1 MPEQLFKCVDSQ
13 RSAMRLPRTLSSLE
27 TWGFGLTGHVG
38 WISTAPLLHAA
49 LGAKAILIWLPG
61 VIVSVL
67 LNLQVQR
74 LGRHWSDV
82 AGGTPNYAARL
93 LSKFPILGS
102 YVAIAYFVGW
112 AAAPAY
118 YGIFLKDLIKVNLE
132 ASGISCPETLLK
144 FGFTAIAF
152 IVAYSGSRALSILH
166 LFFVIPAITFLLAF
180 CFQGIEWLAIST
192 PTESLLPTSLPSLSF
207 GEWTKWFFAT
217 TYTAYSCET
226 AAAFVADSKNPNS
239 TLRFLSVSAWLM
251 ALVFLGGSL
260 VLTYLDPHSGI
271 GDSSFL
277 NLLAASKP
285 FWGKSA
291 SFLVTL
297 LISFSCLLSCATAV
311 SNSPRVLYQLALDR
325 QLAPVFTVVSRQG
338 VLEPALLA
346 TLLFSLLFLVWGDLS
361 HIAMV
366 AGTSYLVSIMG
377 LHLGLWLCRGMPEV
391 RWPWWSL
398 CFFAVEA
405 VALVVGGLAWNW
417 RDLLIGLLL
426 PIVILTGDAAVRR
439 IQFAPFHPQW
449 WLRRYSQLYAKHFES
464 KFKDFV
470 VVQVIVLIV
479 LVCGTTTFVWMLKDK
494 LNVESTEPNF
504 NLLVVLL
511 VTLSFVAIAIACWT
525 TLPQIA
531 AIDEARTQ
539 AKNLFITTLDTV
551 PDTILVLDKF
561 GTIRQINP
569 AAEELFQMDSQDL
582 IGHHL
587 SEFFPTLIGRPQQW
601 SNRSEHIM
609 EEFQSLRI
617 IEFTISQP
625 SNRKLQ
631 AYVAIMRDITERKSA
646 ENEIRNALEKEKE
659 LNELKSR
666 FISMTSHEFRT
677 PLTTIFSSTEL
688 LQDYSAKWAEDR
700 KQKHFQRILT
710 AVKHMNQLLNDVL
723 LIGQAE
729 AGKSKCNPALLDVI
743 HFCQDLVDELQIT
756 ANSHTI
762 TFVSQSDR
770 LHAYLDEKMLRHIL
784 SNLLSNAIKYSPEGG
799 NVSFTLNCEQG
810 KIIFR
815 VQDRGIGIP
824 AADQAQLFDTFH
836 RASNVG
842 TISGTGLGLAIVKK
856 AIDLQH
862 GQITFESEVGV
873 GTTFIVSLPLQPE
886 DYSEPLPSARN

>member
-1 MPEQLFKCVDSQ
+1 M
-13 RSAMRLPRTLSSLE
+13 
-27 TWGFGLTGHVG
+27 
-38 WISTAPLLHAA
+38 
-49 LGAKAILIWLPG
+49 
-61 VIVSVL
+61 
-67 LNLQVQR
+67 
-74 LGRHWSDV
+74 
-82 AGGTPNYAARL
+82 
-93 LSKFPILGS
+93 
-102 YVAIAYFVGW
+102 
-112 AAAPAY
+112 
-118 YGIFLKDLIKVNLE
+118 
-132 ASGISCPETLLK
+132 
-144 FGFTAIAF
+144 
-152 IVAYSGSRALSILH
+152 SILH

-479 LVCGTTTFVWMLKDK
+479 LVCGTTTC
-494 LNVESTEPNF
+494 
-504 NLLVVLL
+504 LLY
-511 VTLSFVAIAIACWT
+511 TS
-525 TLPQIA
+525 PSP
-531 AIDEARTQ
+531 R
-539 AKNLFITTLDTV
+539 
-551 PDTILVLDKF
+551 
-561 GTIRQINP
+561 
-569 AAEELFQMDSQDL
+569 DS
-582 IGHHL
+582 
-587 SEFFPTLIGRPQQW
+587 
-601 SNRSEHIM
+601 
-609 EEFQSLRI
+609 
-617 IEFTISQP
+617 
-625 SNRKLQ
+625 
-631 AYVAIMRDITERKSA
+631 
-646 ENEIRNALEKEKE
+646 
-659 LNELKSR
+659 
-666 FISMTSHEFRT
+666 
-677 PLTTIFSSTEL
+677 
-688 LQDYSAKWAEDR
+688 
-700 KQKHFQRILT
+700 
-710 AVKHMNQLLNDVL
+710 
-723 LIGQAE
+723 
-729 AGKSKCNPALLDVI
+729 
-743 HFCQDLVDELQIT
+743 
-756 ANSHTI
+756 
-762 TFVSQSDR
+762 
-770 LHAYLDEKMLRHIL
+770 
-784 SNLLSNAIKYSPEGG
+784 
-799 NVSFTLNCEQG
+799 
-810 KIIFR
+810 
-815 VQDRGIGIP
+815 
-824 AADQAQLFDTFH
+824 
-836 RASNVG
+836 
-842 TISGTGLGLAIVKK
+842 
-856 AIDLQH
+856 
-862 GQITFESEVGV
+862 
-873 GTTFIVSLPLQPE
+873 
-886 DYSEPLPSARN
+886 

>member
-1 MPEQLFKCVDSQ
+1 
-13 RSAMRLPRTLSSLE
+13 
-27 TWGFGLTGHVG
+27 
-38 WISTAPLLHAA
+38 
-49 LGAKAILIWLPG
+49 
-61 VIVSVL
+61 
-67 LNLQVQR
+67 
-74 LGRHWSDV
+74 
-82 AGGTPNYAARL
+82 
-93 LSKFPILGS
+93 
-102 YVAIAYFVGW
+102 
-112 AAAPAY
+112 
-118 YGIFLKDLIKVNLE
+118 
-132 ASGISCPETLLK
+132 
-144 FGFTAIAF
+144 
-152 IVAYSGSRALSILH
+152 
-166 LFFVIPAITFLLAF
+166 
-180 CFQGIEWLAIST
+180 
-192 PTESLLPTSLPSLSF
+192 
-207 GEWTKWFFAT
+207 
-217 TYTAYSCET
+217 
-226 AAAFVADSKNPNS
+226 
-239 TLRFLSVSAWLM
+239 
-251 ALVFLGGSL
+251 
-260 VLTYLDPHSGI
+260 
-271 GDSSFL
+271 
-277 NLLAASKP
+277 
-285 FWGKSA
+285 
-291 SFLVTL
+291 
-297 LISFSCLLSCATAV
+297 
-311 SNSPRVLYQLALDR
+311 LYQLALDK

-338 VLEPALLA
+338 VLEPALLV

-377 LHLGLWLCRGMPEV
+377 LHLGLWLCRGKPEV

-449 WLRRYSQLYAKHFES
+449 WLRRYSQVYAKHFES

-479 LVCGTTTFVWMLKDK
+479 LVCGTTTFAWMLKDK
-494 LNVESTEPNF
+494 LKVESSEPNF

-539 AKNLFITTLDTV
+539 AKSLFITTLDTV

-561 GTIRQINP
+561 GTIRQLNP
-569 AAEELFQMDSQDL
+569 AAEELFQIDSQDL

-587 SEFFPTLIGRPQQW
+587 SEFFPTLTGTPQQW

-609 EEFQSLRI
+609 EQFQSLRI
-617 IEFTISQP
+617 IESTISQP
-625 SNRKLQ
+625 SNRRRE

-688 LQDYSAKWAEDR
+688 LQDYSAKWAEQR

-723 LIGQAE
+723 LIAQAE

-743 HFCQDLVDELQIT
+743 HFCQDLIDELQIT
-756 ANSHTI
+756 ANSRAI
-762 TFVSQSDR
+762 TFDSQSDR
-770 LHAYLDEKMLRHIL
+770 LHAYLDEKLLRHIL
-784 SNLLSNAIKYSPEGG
+784 SNLLSNAIKYSPEGS
-799 NVSFTLNCEQG
+799 NVSFALNCEQG

-856 AIDLQH
+856 AVDLQH

-886 DYSEPLPSARN
+886 DYSDQLSSALCPLPGIDN